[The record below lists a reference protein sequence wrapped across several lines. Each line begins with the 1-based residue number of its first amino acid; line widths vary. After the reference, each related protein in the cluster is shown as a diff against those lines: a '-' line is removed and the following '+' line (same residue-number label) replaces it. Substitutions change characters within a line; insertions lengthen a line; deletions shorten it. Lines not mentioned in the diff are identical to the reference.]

1 MFMFL
6 LFLIIGLA
14 FWKGGDPFR
23 IAGDVIGDAGKTI
36 TRFGDFVDDIKR
48 GGKKVEQTYNQLKEN
63 IPENDQSPSKKK

>member
-48 GGKKVEQTYNQLKEN
+48 GGKKVEQTYN
-63 IPENDQSPSKKK
+63 